1 MRSCSCKEWIE
12 EVEGGC
18 HCVLDWSLNLGVE
31 VFIEVVL
38 ESDASKQRGLC
49 CLNFFWKPI
58 SLCKFHSSLPRL
70 KCSLF
75 LSLRSVYF
83 LSLLDMGL
91 YLPRF
96 GFKLHHWDWHALIE
110 FDGVIGCWSL
120 RRCCY
125 VCCSGSLAWSLWRIF
140 WVEFYFCVCVGC
152 YVWLPRN
159 SKKIWEFFF

>member
-1 MRSCSCKEWIE
+1 MFYNSQTQPQKQPHIQKSNLAWGWVRLAQQAFSILVLNLRSCSCKEWIE

-110 FDGVIGCWSL
+110 FDGVIGC
-120 RRCCY
+120 
-125 VCCSGSLAWSLWRIF
+125 
-140 WVEFYFCVCVGC
+140 
-152 YVWLPRN
+152 
-159 SKKIWEFFF
+159 